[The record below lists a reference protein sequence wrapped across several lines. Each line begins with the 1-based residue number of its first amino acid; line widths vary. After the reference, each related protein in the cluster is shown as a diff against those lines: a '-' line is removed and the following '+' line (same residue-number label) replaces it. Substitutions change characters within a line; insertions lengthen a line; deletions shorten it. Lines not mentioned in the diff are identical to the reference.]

1 LTRARLNIKDFLLG
15 SSRFLA
21 YNDRHCRELTDSD
34 KRVIGHLD
42 LAWHIYNKANGREKN
57 ADTEVQGSN
66 LPFPVKNKKD
76 AGSRWSQRLSLL

>member
-1 LTRARLNIKDFLLG
+1 LTHARLNIKDFLLG

-57 ADTEVQGSN
+57 ADTEGQGSN
-66 LPFPVKNKKD
+66 TKLI
-76 AGSRWSQRLSLL
+76 L